1 VNDDKLTF
9 TLGGRLRSFQHA
21 LRGIAELLH
30 SQHNARIHAFAT
42 VCVVAVGLFLDVSA
56 LEWCAL
62 ILAVVAVWAAEA
74 LNTALEFI
82 CDVASPEFHP
92 LVKKSKDIA
101 AGGVLLSAIG
111 AAAVGLVIF
120 GPRLLSLF

>member
-1 VNDDKLTF
+1 MNNNKQTF
-9 TLGGRLRSFQHA
+9 TLGGRLQSFQYA
-21 LRGIAELLH
+21 LRGIAELLQ

-42 VCVVAVGLFLDVSA
+42 VCVIAAGLVLDVSA

-74 LNTALEFI
+74 LNTALEFL
-82 CDVASPEFHP
+82 CDVASPEIHP

-101 AGGVLLSAIG
+101 AASVLLSAIG